1 MKTIQQNVRKCS
13 KLSML
18 LIAFAAASPLLSG
31 CSSMLDVDSRHIV
44 NEENKWKDIND
55 ARSSLMGVY
64 GLLRTALAQDNGYW
78 MYGELRSGDFSA
90 VNKRD
95 LDVIIAGELNSSYP
109 LIQKLSNW
117 RKFYAVINAANLFIE
132 NSSRIVPLDAQYTAL
147 NNKIDIAQMRVIKGF
162 CYYLLARTWG
172 DVPIWDKSYEG
183 NFPNIKASPE
193 KEVLAYAENQIKSIK
208 DELPFIYG
216 SETDPIYP
224 TLNYHGSN
232 RDQWN
237 GVLFNRLSANTILAH
252 IAAWSGN
259 YLEASVYAD
268 YVLTNASKS
277 GATFNLS
284 SNITA
289 ANGFFYN
296 SSNSQLVAFP
306 FKWAAGEASYEGHLE
321 QLTLA
326 SPLVSKA
333 IPDIYIPNDHII
345 QVFTEDNDV
354 RYNIAKDG
362 TIASTY
368 FSNIGGQYP
377 IFSKIKVIRE
387 GVSGADGSL
396 PLFSSAIVF
405 SRLEE
410 IALLRAEALVVLGQ
424 QDLAKGLLDQVRKSR
439 GLNDSPSDVD
449 LLDEIF
455 AERRRE
461 LLGEGWRW
469 YDLVRYKKLKRNDPE
484 FNKLIDGKGIFWP
497 IAQEVL
503 NNNSQLNQNSFW
515 K

>member
-1 MKTIQQNVRKCS
+1 MKTIQQNLRKYS

-18 LIAFAAASPLLSG
+18 LITFATTGTLLSG
-31 CSSMLDVDSRHIV
+31 CSKMLEVDSRHIV

-55 ARSSLMGVY
+55 ARGSLMGVY
-64 GLLRTALAQDNGYW
+64 GLLRSAMAQDNGYW
-78 MYGELRSGDFSA
+78 LYGELRSGDFSS

-95 LDVIIAGELNSSYP
+95 LDVIISGELNSSYP
-109 LIQKLSNW
+109 LVQKLSNW

-132 NSSRIVPLDAQYTAL
+132 NSPKIVAKDAQYTAL

-183 NFPNIKASPE
+183 NFPNIKASAE
-193 KEVLAYAENQIKSIK
+193 KEVLVYAENQIKSVK
-208 DELPFIYG
+208 DDLPFIYG

-232 RDQWN
+232 RDKWN

-252 IAAWSGN
+252 IAAWAGN

-268 YVLTNASKS
+268 YVLTNAGKA
-277 GATFNLS
+277 GASFNLS
-284 SNITA
+284 SNITS

-306 FKWAAGEASYEGHLE
+306 FKWSESEASYEGHLE

-333 IPDIYIPNDHII
+333 IPDIYIPRDRIVQI
-345 QVFTEDNDV
+345 FTEDNDV
-354 RYNIAKDG
+354 RFNITKDG
-362 TIASTY
+362 STLSTY

-405 SRLEE
+405 SRMEE
-410 IALLRAEALVVLGQ
+410 VALLRAEALVVLGQ
-424 QDLAKGLLDQVRKSR
+424 KDLAKGLLDQVRKSR
-439 GLNDSPSDVD
+439 GLQDSPNEID
-449 LLDEIF
+449 LLDAIF

-469 YDLVRYKKLKRNDPE
+469 YDLVRYKKLKRNDTE

-497 IAQEVL
+497 IAQDVL
-503 NNNSQLNQNSFW
+503 NNNTQLSQNSFW

>member
-1 MKTIQQNVRKCS
+1 MKIIQQSVRNYT
-13 KLSML
+13 KLGL
-18 LIAFAAASPLLSG
+18 LLTSLIGTIPFLSG
-31 CSSMLDVDSRHIV
+31 CNDMLEVDSRHIV

-64 GLLRTALAQDNGYW
+64 GLLRSALAQDNGYW
-78 MYGELRSGDFSA
+78 LYGELRSGDFSA

-95 LDVIIAGELNSSYP
+95 LDVIINGELNSSYP
-109 LIQKLSNW
+109 LLEKLSNW

-132 NSSRIVPLDAQYTAL
+132 NSAKIVEQDAQYTAL

-162 CYYLLARTWG
+162 CYYLLARIWG

-183 NFPNIKASPE
+183 NFPEIKISTE
-193 KEVLAYAENQIKSIK
+193 KEVLAYAENQIKTIK
-208 DELPFIYG
+208 DDLPFIYG
-216 SETDPIYP
+216 SESDPVYP

-232 RDQWN
+232 RDEWN

-277 GATFNLS
+277 GASFNIS
-284 SNITA
+284 SNITN
-289 ANGFFYN
+289 ANGFFFN

-306 FKWAAGEASYEGHLE
+306 FKWSKGEASYEGHLE

-333 IPDIYIPNDHII
+333 IPDIYIPGDRII
-345 QVFTEDNDV
+345 QIFTEADDV
-354 RYNIAKDG
+354 RFNIDKDG
-362 TIASTY
+362 ATSSTY
-368 FSNIGGQYP
+368 FSNVGGQYP

-424 QDLAKGLLDQVRKSR
+424 NELAKGLLDQVRKSR
-439 GLNDSPSDVD
+439 GLQDAPADGD
-449 LLDEIF
+449 LLDAIF

-469 YDLVRYKKLKRNDPE
+469 YDLVRYKKLKRNDAE

-503 NNNSQLNQNSFW
+503 NNNTQLNQNSFW